1 MAGALNPTQLQSL
14 DQYYV
19 QDVEFISGNDSIS
32 IKNLMQE
39 FSIYEDIFKPAIT
52 GNILIT
58 DSIGLI
64 NALKITGTEKIR
76 LSFGKK
82 SSTDV
87 ELVTKEFRIIR
98 LGPRVKKSFTT
109 EIYSIHFCSDELV
122 ISESRKVSKA
132 YVGKTI
138 DDIVVDILDNYLD
151 LAETD
156 KNYTVQKTDGV
167 YDFTIPLMK
176 PFEAINFVASYAR
189 GLNGNNNVY
198 DFMFFE
204 NKDGFVFV
212 SLEKLYQQAPFASYG
227 YSPKNYFSPDTQA
240 GLSYGNSIK
249 SYTFLDTF
257 DSLYGVSTGAFAN
270 RVITID
276 PMTKQYYVDNFD
288 YIQYFNNTKHL
299 NDKPII
305 SSISGDFASSYDA
318 VVKVLTT
325 NKNQEKALGISDK
338 PGSVAK
344 DSFIADRIR
353 YRTAQIPLS
362 MYTRMKLSIPGDPN
376 ITVGNVIYIELP
388 LITENQTGGIDEYHS
403 GKYLVTAVRQ
413 IIDTNMEYETILEVA
428 KESYQTPVAK
438 NEV

>member
-39 FSIYEDIFKPAIT
+39 FSIYEDIFKQAIT

-212 SLEKLYQQAPFASYG
+212 SL
-227 YSPKNYFSPDTQA
+227 
-240 GLSYGNSIK
+240 
-249 SYTFLDTF
+249 
-257 DSLYGVSTGAFAN
+257 
-270 RVITID
+270 
-276 PMTKQYYVDNFD
+276 
-288 YIQYFNNTKHL
+288 
-299 NDKPII
+299 
-305 SSISGDFASSYDA
+305 
-318 VVKVLTT
+318 
-325 NKNQEKALGISDK
+325 
-338 PGSVAK
+338 
-344 DSFIADRIR
+344 
-353 YRTAQIPLS
+353 
-362 MYTRMKLSIPGDPN
+362 
-376 ITVGNVIYIELP
+376 
-388 LITENQTGGIDEYHS
+388 
-403 GKYLVTAVRQ
+403 
-413 IIDTNMEYETILEVA
+413 
-428 KESYQTPVAK
+428 
-438 NEV
+438 